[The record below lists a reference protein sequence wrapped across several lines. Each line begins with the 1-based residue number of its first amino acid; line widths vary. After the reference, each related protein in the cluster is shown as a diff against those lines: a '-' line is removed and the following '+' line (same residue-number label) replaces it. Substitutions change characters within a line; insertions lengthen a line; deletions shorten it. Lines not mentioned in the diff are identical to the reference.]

1 MYKGKYFSVPE
12 LCMSTTARKK
22 GINNDPNPEQERNLI
37 ALIEKLLDPL
47 REMYGRPIYINSGFR
62 CYKLNKIVG
71 GSKNSEH
78 MYGFAADATT
88 GTRDGNLKLFELI
101 KRSGLK
107 WHQLINEKPD
117 AQGRPC
123 WIHISYNPNK
133 LTNQVITIK

>member
-1 MYKGKYFSVPE
+1 
-12 LCMSTTARKK
+12 MSITASKK

-47 REMYGRPIYINSGFR
+47 REMYGRPIYVTSGFR
-62 CYKLNKIVG
+62 CYRLNKIVG

-78 MYGFAADATT
+78 MYGMAADCQT

-133 LTNQVITIK
+133 LVNQVITIR